1 MNIETPINGNGKP
14 DRLTEINQLAAYR
27 HGAPEPAKD
36 GSTATSANE
45 PAHLEQPAA
54 LRNARLAASAPEPST
69 PKPPTHRRR
78 KWLLLT
84 AAVVGLSVGGYLVAP
99 SVNTALN
106 TVSTDDA
113 YVNGHM
119 TLVAPR
125 VSGQVTRVLVDDNYR
140 VKKGDVL
147 VQLDKE
153 PYEVQ
158 VAIKKAAVVSAEAD
172 LAAANAQVR
181 GEIAHA
187 RANRFMLQNAIE
199 NVNTEKANLAAA
211 VATLTRAKASLALAL
226 SNLKRG
232 EDLAPSGAM
241 SAEDLDVRR
250 QTAKVDEA
258 AVNEALQRVYAIRV
272 GLGLPAQ
279 PAAGQDLADVPP
291 NLEQNVSSVQQ
302 DLGTLLQSAAQFG
315 YFDSAADATP
325 A

>member
-1 MNIETPINGNGKP
+1 MNIETPINTNGKS
-14 DRLTEINQLAAYR
+14 DRLTEIDHLAIHR
-27 HGAPEPAKD
+27 HDARVAAKD
-36 GSTATSANE
+36 DSTAATADQALHS
-45 PAHLEQPAA
+45 EQPTAPTDA
-54 LRNARLAASAPEPST
+54 LLTTSAPEPSAA
-69 PKPPTHRRR
+69 KPTAHRRR
-78 KWLLLT
+78 KWLLLA
-84 AAVVGLSVGGYLVAP
+84 AAVVGLSVGGYIFAP

-113 YVNGHM
+113 YVNGHV

-125 VSGQVTRVLVDDNYR
+125 VSGQVTGVLVDDNCR

-158 VAIKKAAVVSAEAD
+158 VAIKKAAVISAEAD

-181 GEIAHA
+181 GEIAQA
-187 RANRFMLQNAIE
+187 RANRFMLQNSIE

-272 GLGLPAQ
+272 SLGLPAQ
-279 PAAGQDLADVPP
+279 PPTGQDLADVPL

-302 DLGTLLQSAAQFG
+302 NLGT
-315 YFDSAADATP
+315 
-325 A
+325 